1 MRKIIL
7 FLVLL
12 LSLISCTTY
21 KVFYVMP
28 FDNGTYEYMFK
39 RGDDYIGIM
48 TDSLYYQV
56 WDKVKL
62 EDIEKLK
69 K

>member
-1 MRKIIL
+1 
-7 FLVLL
+7 
-12 LSLISCTTY
+12 LISCTTY